1 MMNEMK
7 YNLLVKKLQ
16 NNDPVVNDITVK
28 HTVLDGI
35 NAKLQRIDQSLIG
48 IQINQGKTIREAELE
63 EHIEKLEKQ
72 LNGILPHYSKTLLTA
87 DRTELTA
94 TIYKKDD
101 LFPDTDV
108 PSLEKYGIAFAEWLI
123 PSTSTPFR
131 KGIIKKI
138 LEYDDLELVDNSRK
152 KIYQCG
158 GSNSYKSIKV
168 GVASHGEMTTTLRTN
183 IQEIANGNGQ
193 LDQYGYMWGK
203 WIKKNADS
211 YFLSGLFKALTE
223 GYNDK

>member
-1 MMNEMK
+1 MSGLPK
-7 YNLLVKKLQ
+7 
-16 NNDPVVNDITVK
+16 
-28 HTVLDGI
+28 
-35 NAKLQRIDQSLIG
+35 RIIDLW
-48 IQINQGKTIREAELE
+48 A
-63 EHIEKLEKQ
+63 
-72 LNGILPHYSKTLLTA
+72 NGSIATRA
-87 DRTELTA
+87 DRSGELLYKSSEWVTITE
-94 TIYKKDD
+94 IKDD

-138 LEYDDLELVDNSRK
+138 LEYEDLELVDNSRK

-168 GVASHGEMTTTLRTN
+168 GVASHGEMTTIVRTN

-193 LDQYGYMWGK
+193 LDQYGYMFGK